1 VSSSFDQQC
10 AGQQVRRLKVKRALA
25 RLCLSACIFAAAA
38 QAQTQAPSATDTRP
52 SIDKGWHELG
62 RVHVRDNAEKDL
74 AFLKDGD
81 DVVEVRVC
89 AEGNAIRLRNAELW
103 MSGDKRQ
110 KLWLPLILGAG
121 ECSDPIK
128 VQGGP
133 IRVTHLALEYEAMSL
148 GAEGAHLSIYGKSKD
163 AR

>member
-1 VSSSFDQQC
+1 MNH
-10 AGQQVRRLKVKRALA
+10 ALSW
-25 RLCLSACIFAAAA
+25 LCLGVCLLNGVAH
-38 QAQTQAPSATDTRP
+38 AQTPTTKLVDMQSWT
-52 SIDKGWHELG
+52 SLGWHSLD

-81 DVVEVRVC
+81 NVVQIRLC

-110 KLWLPLILGAG
+110 KLWLPLVLGANK
-121 ECSDPIK
+121 CTDAIK

-148 GAEGAHLSIYGKSKD
+148 GSEGAHLSIYGRSAS